1 MDRILSGGMDMSNKE
16 LFDMPKLGFGLM
28 RLPMKGDEID
38 LEQVCQMVDA
48 CLDKGFRY
56 FDTAYVYHG
65 GNSERVVKEALVK
78 RHPRESFQIATK
90 LPAWEL
96 KKPEDVQRIFNEQ
109 LERTGVEYFDFY
121 LLHSIEEGHLPSYD
135 KFNCWEWALR
145 MKEQGFIRHFG
156 FSFHDSPELLDEI
169 LTKHPEVEFVQLQI
183 NYADWDNKLV
193 QSRKCYEVARKH
205 NKPIIIMEPVK
216 GGTLANLPP
225 ELQEMYHNLE
235 PNRSMASW
243 ALRYCASLDG
253 IMTILSGMSSL
264 EQMEDNLNTMVS
276 FEPLSKEEQ
285 DCITKVKELL
295 LKAPTIQCTSCR
307 YCVDG
312 CPQKIRIPDMFSAMN
327 TLITYGEDAR
337 PYFYYG
343 GITKDGN
350 KASTCIQCGQC
361 ETVCPQH
368 LLILE
373 LLRDVSEVFDR
384 PERVG

>member
-1 MDRILSGGMDMSNKE
+1 L
-16 LFDMPKLGFGLM
+16 
-28 RLPMKGDEID
+28 
-38 LEQVCQMVDA
+38 
-48 CLDKGFRY
+48 
-56 FDTAYVYHG
+56 
-65 GNSERVVKEALVK
+65 
-78 RHPRESFQIATK
+78 
-90 LPAWEL
+90 
-96 KKPEDVQRIFNEQ
+96 
-109 LERTGVEYFDFY
+109 
-121 LLHSIEEGHLPSYD
+121 
-135 KFNCWEWALR
+135 
-145 MKEQGFIRHFG
+145 
-156 FSFHDSPELLDEI
+156 LLDEI
-169 LTKHPEVEFVQLQI
+169 LTKHPEAEFVQLQI

-225 ELQEMYHNLE
+225 ELEVMYRNLE

-264 EQMEDNLNTMVS
+264 EQMEDNLNTMVN

-368 LLILE
+368 LLIIE